1 MSLADIIIPG
11 SRNND
16 VSVALIVNHLK
27 NLTKQFGQLKDKMTT
42 ILYFGDILYQ
52 VDGLMN
58 KTIKNNI
65 DDLLYEKKVNKQFI
79 FPTEEL
85 TK

>member
-1 MSLADIIIPG
+1 
-11 SRNND
+11 
-16 VSVALIVNHLK
+16 
-27 NLTKQFGQLKDKMTT
+27 MTT